1 MTEVSVERCLVNV
14 RFGCFLVSSDL
25 GGNIKILWPQRIVNL
40 IALINVLDDVVES
53 VVENEVS
60 HLREMETASKDNGA
74 EDEDM
79 EVIDDLEEGSLAG
92 STAASGDIDFSEEE
106 EEEDDDDEPSGSV
119 TPSSSV
125 SSKSESGLHLKEKV
139 ANCLINK

>member
-1 MTEVSVERCLVNV
+1 MSNV
-14 RFGCFLVSSDL
+14 
-25 GGNIKILWPQRIVNL
+25 I
-40 IALINVLDDVVES
+40 DDVVEP

-60 HLREMETASKDNGA
+60 SSRERETASKDNGA
-74 EDEDM
+74 EDDDM

-92 STAASGDIDFSEEE
+92 SAAASGDIDFSEEE
-106 EEEDDDDEPSGSV
+106 EEEDDEPSGSV

-139 ANCLINK
+139 KGSVLEIMILLYLQDICPFISSFWFDISQI

>member
-1 MTEVSVERCLVNV
+1 MKV
-14 RFGCFLVSSDL
+14 
-25 GGNIKILWPQRIVNL
+25 LWVQSNVNL

-60 HLREMETASKDNGA
+60 HSRETEAASKDNVA

-79 EVIDDLEEGSLAG
+79 EVIDDLEEGSLG
-92 STAASGDIDFSEEE
+92 ESTAASGDIDFSEEE
-106 EEEDDDDEPSGSV
+106 EEEDDDEPSGSV

-125 SSKSESGLHLKEKV
+125 SSKTESGLHMKEKKSELL
-139 ANCLINK
+139 NL

>member
-1 MTEVSVERCLVNV
+1 MKV
-14 RFGCFLVSSDL
+14 
-25 GGNIKILWPQRIVNL
+25 LWVQSNVNL

-60 HLREMETASKDNGA
+60 HSRETEAASKDNGA

-79 EVIDDLEEGSLAG
+79 EVIDDLEEGSLGG
-92 STAASGDIDFSEEE
+92 STAASGDIDFSEEEE

-125 SSKSESGLHLKEKV
+125 SSKTESGLHLKEKV
-139 ANCLINK
+139 ANCSINK

>member
-1 MTEVSVERCLVNV
+1 M
-14 RFGCFLVSSDL
+14 
-25 GGNIKILWPQRIVNL
+25 
-40 IALINVLDDVVES
+40 ES

-60 HLREMETASKDNGA
+60 HSRETEAASKDNVA

-79 EVIDDLEEGSLAG
+79 EVIDDLEEGSLGG
-92 STAASGDIDFSEEE
+92 STAASGDIDFSEEEEE

-125 SSKSESGLHLKEKV
+125 SSKTESGLHLKEKI

>member
-1 MTEVSVERCLVNV
+1 MKV
-14 RFGCFLVSSDL
+14 
-25 GGNIKILWPQRIVNL
+25 LWIQSNVNL

-60 HLREMETASKDNGA
+60 HSREMEAASKDNVA

-79 EVIDDLEEGSLAG
+79 EVIDDLEEGSLGG

-125 SSKSESGLHLKEKV
+125 SSKTESGLHLKEKIV
-139 ANCLINK
+139 SNN

>member
-1 MTEVSVERCLVNV
+1 MKV
-14 RFGCFLVSSDL
+14 
-25 GGNIKILWPQRIVNL
+25 LWVQSNVNL

-60 HLREMETASKDNGA
+60 HSRETEAANKDNGA

-79 EVIDDLEEGSLAG
+79 EVIDDLEEGSLGG
-92 STAASGDIDFSEEE
+92 STAASGDIDFSEE

-125 SSKSESGLHLKEKV
+125 SSKTESGLHLKEKIIS
-139 ANCLINK
+139 NN